1 MDLINKTL
9 ASAESIKEI
18 VLALGKVNEQIPA
31 LIDEKMKGA
40 LDGIFDGIELGTVS
54 DAKINQIRQETM
66 QKFNEVSQKV
76 ESAKQEVVQ
85 RMVLI
90 ESRMNQLESRLNQL
104 MSALIDANVNI
115 DLADIEAK
123 AKINWE
129 KMEASRMNQN

>member
-1 MDLINKTL
+1 MDLINNTL

-85 RMVLI
+85 RMTLI
-90 ESRMNQLESRLNQL
+90 ESRLNQL
-104 MSALIDANVNI
+104 MSTLIDANVNI

-123 AKINWE
+123 SKINWE